1 LQVVDLLKDPAF
13 QRLDVEL
20 VSIAPDPPD
29 AWRADGT
36 EFGLTDFSTV
46 LTDAG
51 NEVAARYDVLKWKHP
66 VTGEPG
72 HTFILV
78 GEDGRVEWIR
88 DYGAPEHGGVMYVVP
103 HELVGALRNV
113 L

>member
-13 QRLDVEL
+13 QRLGIEL
-20 VSIAPDPPD
+20 ISIAPDPPD
-29 AWRADGT
+29 AWRAEGA
-36 EFGLTDFSTV
+36 EYGLTDFSGV

-78 GEDGRVEWIR
+78 GEDGRIEWIR
-88 DYGAPEHGGVMYVVP
+88 DYGAPEHGGLMYVVP
-103 HELVGALRNV
+103 RELVAALSDV
-113 L
+113 V